1 MNIPVTSYKKQRG
14 VVIVVALVMLLAMT
28 ILSVTSM
35 TNSTLEEK
43 MSANLRD
50 REIALQAA
58 EAALRYGERL
68 APTIAK
74 GDFNCGCNSGHC
86 NFDIENPGTCDL
98 TVEYWTDAG
107 LDVWNDTD
115 KHISYNVTFSEVST
129 QPKLI
134 IEYMGRQMQD
144 LDAGVWQTGDPP
156 VFRITA
162 MGYGQTST
170 TRVMLQSTYIP

>member
-1 MNIPVTSYKKQRG
+1 MIIPVTNHKKQRG

-35 TNSTLEEK
+35 TTSTLEEK

-74 GDFNCGCNSGHC
+74 GDFNCACTNGYC
-86 NFDIENPGTCDL
+86 NFDIENPVCDM
-98 TVEYWTDAG
+98 TEDYWYHSTM
-107 LDVWNDTD
+107 DVWNDNT
-115 KHISYNVTFSEVST
+115 KHKVYNVTFAQVSS
-129 QPKLI
+129 QPKII

-144 LDAGVWQTGDPP
+144 LDAGVWKTGDPP

-162 MGYGQTST
+162 MGYGQSAT